1 MWACQCTLNHTNS
14 YKKSLKKL
22 QILSPRQYG
31 WFSQQWLL
39 ILALFVLTSE
49 RYYFNSHQSYPTIMP
64 RRRKLGVD
72 CGSEWTKGYAEKIK
86 VGKPYRQRGNRTS
99 GELKILG
106 YNENTF
112 WEYIRGWGNQ
122 QGWSDWRNLQACKFE
137 APAVL
142 VVSSFMCFLQGNLFL
157 KKK

>member
-1 MWACQCTLNHTNS
+1 
-14 YKKSLKKL
+14 
-22 QILSPRQYG
+22 
-31 WFSQQWLL
+31 
-39 ILALFVLTSE
+39 
-49 RYYFNSHQSYPTIMP
+49 MP

-99 GELKILG
+99 WELKILG
-106 YNENTF
+106 KYFLGIYT
-112 WEYIRGWGNQ
+112 GMGNQ

-142 VVSSFMCFLQGNLFL
+142 VVSSFMCFLQGNLFFKKSKEVWCWQQQL
-157 KKK
+157 YLDHFFFFFERSGKPALINNNNKKKATSDYMREQRSPPQPRLCGVCFT